1 MKPMTRWIRMAPS
14 GKALLLPG
22 SLAARKPI
30 LISQILPTV
39 CSILARVRPEPIIAR
54 VGQPGPSEVFT
65 FAEIHEDVIDDGSF
79 AQADPG
85 AWGHYPPLRQKSA
98 FNAAFVDG
106 RAAYHRLEFTGPRW
120 WGKTPE
126 NAADWQDFSWF
137 TKRVMLH

>member
-54 VGQPGPSEVFT
+54 
-65 FAEIHEDVIDDGSF
+65 A
-79 AQADPG
+79 PG
-85 AWGHYPPLRQKSA
+85 AYSILCGC
-98 FNAAFVDG
+98 
-106 RAAYHRLEFTGPRW
+106 RAAIDQEARALWHRCQ
-120 WGKTPE
+120 
-126 NAADWQDFSWF
+126 AAGGS
-137 TKRVMLH
+137 L

>member
-1 MKPMTRWIRMAPS
+1 MAPS

-65 FAEIHEDVIDDGSF
+65 FAEIHEEIDDGSF

-85 AWGHYPPLRQKSA
+85 SA
-98 FNAAFVDG
+98 TSTAT
-106 RAAYHRLEFTGPRW
+106 L
-120 WGKTPE
+120 
-126 NAADWQDFSWF
+126 
-137 TKRVMLH
+137 

>member
-1 MKPMTRWIRMAPS
+1 MAPS

-22 SLAARKPI
+22 SLAPREPI

-79 AQADPG
+79 ARADPG
-85 AWGHYPPLRQKSA
+85 SA
-98 FNAAFVDG
+98 TTTAT
-106 RAAYHRLEFTGPRW
+106 L
-120 WGKTPE
+120 
-126 NAADWQDFSWF
+126 
-137 TKRVMLH
+137 